1 MARVMETAL
10 YYNPGTPE
18 LAKDVSAM
26 KGVMVRMGIRI
37 RNVAPE
43 QVLETVGF
51 LAGVD
56 GYSSL
61 GSAETDRERLREA
74 DRSQETDRG
83 ELPVIPEQVLV
94 LKQFSGSRLDELLM
108 NLRKAGVPKIRLK
121 AVLTEHNSGWTFY
134 KLYQE
139 LKEEHEAMTAG
150 KES

>member
-1 MARVMETAL
+1 MARVMETVL

-18 LAKDVSAM
+18 LSKQVSVM
-26 KGVMVRMGIRI
+26 KGVLVRMGIRI
-37 RNVAPE
+37 KNVAPE

-61 GSAETDRERLREA
+61 GASEAETASEA
-74 DRSQETDRG
+74 EESPA
-83 ELPVIPEQVLV
+83 LPVIPEQVLV
-94 LKQFSGSRLDELLM
+94 LKQFSSRRIDELLI

-134 KLYQE
+134 KLYEE
-139 LKEEHEAMTAG
+139 LKEEHEKMSAG
-150 KES
+150 ETP